1 MTVVNCVVL
10 SGFMRKV
17 YGLLAVQ
24 LSITTLIGAV
34 FLFTPGVKEFV
45 QVRNTR
51 IPCQYLTAMS
61 KFYFKGKPLFLFP
74 AFLLSIGLLIAL
86 HIKRKETPINLIL
99 LAAFTV
105 VEAYTVG
112 KK

>member
-45 QVRNTR
+45 QVRIIARHQPT
-51 IPCQYLTAMS
+51 
-61 KFYFKGKPLFLFP
+61 LFNSH
-74 AFLLSIGLLIAL
+74 AKIFL
-86 HIKRKETPINLIL
+86 
-99 LAAFTV
+99 
-105 VEAYTVG
+105 
-112 KK
+112 

>member
-45 QVRNTR
+45 QVSNHR
-51 IPCQYLTAMS
+51 IQDP
-61 KFYFKGKPLFLFP
+61 
-74 AFLLSIGLLIAL
+74 LSIFNSIV
-86 HIKRKETPINLIL
+86 KIL
-99 LAAFTV
+99 LQGQTLV
-105 VEAYTVG
+105 SVPCVSSLNWTSDRTPHQEEG
-112 KK
+112 NSH